1 MVRPTQD
8 AIDTFVGITGADE
21 AVAAR
26 KLEEHHGD
34 LNEAVNAYFNE
45 GDRTSTRANENPIPT
60 GYDDMELD
68 EPFGPVPTFHMPLG
82 NPFSF
87 LDQGFLERAAAVY
100 GEGPHIT
107 HPREVRR
114 IDVEV
119 KDNNTPAGSS
129 GHGPVIEDV
138 TGHEFSHGP
147 EIRGTVAIDEDD
159 DDDNLPSA
167 QDTRLPSN
175 PSSSNYS
182 VPRAPPID
190 NVSDYNNDIEE
201 EMVRAAIEASKRDA
215 DGLTNGLRSGER
227 ENASRGRDDD
237 EIARAVSM
245 SLETAERER
254 VLRQVGAHVSD
265 HSDLSD
271 KEDIEGATG
280 TVERQVPTSGKVGT
294 SDQLVDEENFQDDDV
309 EEHSF
314 VRQHSRHV
322 PSGND
327 ESTEALERANSHPSS
342 LLPHNIENNHQ
353 FNGVFPSEV
362 WGGISSEEHDEA
374 VMLEAAMF
382 GGIPGRAAY
391 PFSLPYHQNSS
402 RYPTVAHPPSP
413 TLTAQRLL
421 WEQQDDEYLAS
432 LEADREKEL
441 KAEREAELRR
451 LEAAAEREAAIA
463 KQKQEEEEKRRKQL
477 EEEELESKL
486 AAKQASLPKEPL
498 PDDVGAITVVV
509 RMPDGRRQGR
519 CFMKSDN
526 LQVLFDFI
534 DISRTFKPGTY
545 RLVRSY
551 PRRAFTDSES
561 QMSLSDLGL
570 NSKQEAL
577 FLEQIS
583 G

>member
-45 GDRTSTRANENPIPT
+45 GDRTSTRANRNPIPT
-60 GYDDMELD
+60 GYDDMMELD
-68 EPFGPVPTFHMPLG
+68 EPFGPFLTFHMPMG
-82 NPFSF
+82 NPFSL
-87 LDQGFLERAAAVY
+87 LDQSILERAAPVF

-119 KDNNTPAGSS
+119 KDNNTRTGSS
-129 GHGPVIEDV
+129 GHGPVIEDI

-147 EIRGTVAIDEDD
+147 EIHGTVVIDED
-159 DDDNLPSA
+159 DDDNLPST

-175 PSSSNYS
+175 SSSSNYF
-182 VPRAPPID
+182 VPRAPPIA

-227 ENASRGRDDD
+227 ENASRGGDGD

-254 VLRQVGAHVSD
+254 VLRQVGVHVTD

-271 KEDIEGATG
+271 KEDIEGATAI
-280 TVERQVPTSGKVGT
+280 VERQGPTSGKVGT

-309 EEHSF
+309 EEHSL
-314 VRQHSRHV
+314 VRQRSRRV
-322 PSGND
+322 PSGNA
-327 ESTEALERANSHPSS
+327 ESTDVLEMANSHPSS

-374 VMLEAAMF
+374 IMLEAAMF

-391 PFSLPYHQNSS
+391 PFSLPYHRNSS

-421 WEQQDDEYLAS
+421 REQQDDEYLAS
-432 LEADREKEL
+432 LEVDREKEL
-441 KAEREAELRR
+441 KAEQEAELCR

-463 KQKQEEEEKRRKQL
+463 KQKQEEEEKRIKQL

-519 CFMKSDN
+519 RFLKSDN

-534 DISRTFKPGTY
+534 DISRTFKPGSY